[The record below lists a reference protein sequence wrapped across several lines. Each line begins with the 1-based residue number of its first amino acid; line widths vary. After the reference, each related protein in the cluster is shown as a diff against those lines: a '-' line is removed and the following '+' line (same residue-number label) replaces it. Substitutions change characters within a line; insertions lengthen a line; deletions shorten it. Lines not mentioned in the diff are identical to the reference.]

1 MDETN
6 NETWRMYKPGYDHTN
21 MQNVVSFVATVA
33 VYGKQTSVVLSGGKR
48 LDNVILSRE
57 AAHDL
62 LWQIKEHP
70 ERAAINHDG
79 TLFAVKRVW
88 LEETTATTGYVK
100 VEYER

>member
-1 MDETN
+1 MNEMN
-6 NETWRMYKPGYDHTN
+6 NEAWRMYKPGYDHTN
-21 MQNVVSFVATVA
+21 MQNTVSFVATVA
-33 VYGKQTSVVLSGGKR
+33 VYGEQTSVVLSGGKR
-48 LDNVILSRE
+48 LDNVIISRE
-57 AAHDL
+57 AADNL

-88 LEETTATTGYVK
+88 LEEKTSTTGFVK